1 MTCYRLTNMYDI
13 LQITVVAVDYKMS
26 LKNNTGKEP
35 EYRDIISQVG
45 VLVSFFWVS
54 ASVYGQI
61 ILAL

>member
-1 MTCYRLTNMYDI
+1 MYDI

-26 LKNNTGKEP
+26 LKNYTGKEP

-54 ASVYGQI
+54 ASAYGQI
-61 ILAL
+61 ILVL